1 MCALVVALAASLLVV
16 PPVPVLSGAGLGV
29 SEAGA
34 QSAGTAGVTS
44 HSRAFLHRTVIEEG
58 QTRQFE
64 ISNLPARPAY
74 YVFFKPLAGYTAE
87 ASDVTFKV
95 HHRRDG
101 LVEVAPG
108 EGRRASVNSLRERL
122 RFEVAAHSDGDSD
135 DETFGVQL
143 CTTVDCEGGTVLGD
157 WTVTITDVSDTTL
170 TGTGAEITVSG
181 GSTSMMEQLT
191 NNDNRDVSDT
201 ITVTIPHANRPSQSI
216 VVVGLVDTMTSSK
229 LGADTPIAN
238 IAGAF
243 AEHERV
249 GPATPRVAFIIDLAD
264 LDTDDNGTVESD
276 EWVSEFE
283 VRVAAFD
290 NAVDTPGGELSGN
303 LVFTVYQYDSDYY
316 DTTNVTVDLGNGPQT
331 VKGPDTSTA
340 PTPYTGI
347 VLPDVPLTVTGD
359 DEVTEIELH
368 HAATTDNVAAEGGTD
383 TAKFRVTLGRA
394 LAAGET
400 LSVPLAF
407 QGATLGTHFTLSL
420 DGTPQ
425 GVAYADSADGTTG
438 ELVFTGPSAAEATV
452 VVTAATDDGDTA
464 SNNLVVRTYPTSEP
478 WNGNHITTNLAGG
491 VCSGDGCGPGRLAER
506 MHRVTLT
513 ESAPGVSVIDN
524 GGGRLL
530 EGDIVEKV
538 PVVDSTD
545 GPHVYYTIQ
554 ERVVTKGGDYSYEV
568 RLSAAPTSNVTVA
581 VSSSDTTKATITTGS
596 SLTFTP
602 SNWAMPQ
609 TVTVSAADNQAD
621 SADVALAITH
631 AVTGAGNYASIADVA
646 HALVLVD
653 DDPTE
658 VSMAGTGVR
667 TSPSGT
673 QISEVMVEG
682 DATRVDRSLTISLS
696 RALTAG
702 EWVRVPLYLEATGH
716 RNNLDV
722 ECDLTLQDWSDI
734 SLERWA
740 DYVACDVVSS
750 VRGPRY
756 SANVAWPVQHNDF
769 EMAAVGTGVSVEAVN
784 RFTPAHVGFRWLEF
798 AGAGAQTATIVL
810 KARDGFDD
818 GDVHDEE
825 FHISFPR
832 GLQSVRNYTDDGKV
846 FSPQRHLNPQTN
858 LGGGITAAQ
867 ADAQAWYGIADD
879 EEGGS
884 SAPEVPA
891 GWPLLPSG
899 LNPGDSF
906 RLIYVTSQTTTA
918 QSSDL
923 ADYDAFV
930 RSEITGN
937 VLVNGGVS
945 ALAGHAGHF
954 KAIAETSVEGS
965 SPFGVRELSRTTAR
979 DHAQFN
985 PNDGDHP
992 DVPIYWVGGTKV
1004 ADDNA
1009 DFADGD
1015 WDDEANPRRADGT
1028 AATVHASGYW
1038 TGSGRDGVGIEVC
1051 SETSNGIM
1059 STRFPRLGWTDA
1071 TVGLLN
1077 NSGTDGFPLGPRT
1090 SIGSGC
1096 GRQHGY
1102 SHDPAGQRPMYALS
1116 GEFTVVAA
1124 GATIESATAAE
1135 GSAATFAVT
1144 IPDAAPVG
1152 GITVPYSLSD
1162 GRGIAGEL
1170 AYAVATGASGGTAA
1184 DYDSDAGS
1192 VVIAQGQTSSTF
1204 TVSTTDDSTYE
1215 GDHYFTVTLGIP
1227 TGTNAPGVH
1236 PAKGTATGTITD
1248 AADLP
1253 TVAFSSAAVSAAEG
1267 KDTVDVTV
1275 AKTGTTLVS
1284 SSVFWTTADGTG
1296 GSGAAHPGDYTAQ
1309 SGYLEFAPN
1318 EASKTLTIGLV
1329 DDDTAESAET
1339 FKVQLDG
1346 DLAVDARV
1354 GSTSE
1359 TTITLTDD
1367 DVGGAAGVTLS
1378 GSALTLTELHATDA
1392 EMSYTVVLDSDPGA
1406 DVVVTVSSGD
1416 ATAVAV
1422 DTDMAGDQS
1431 MLTFTHG
1438 NTGNWNSAQTVTLRA
1453 VNDGD
1458 DAAET
1463 VTVSHAAEVSDAGN
1477 PYHQIPINSVTATTV
1492 DAGHKMVVVP
1502 AAVSV
1507 NEGDTAE
1514 YGIRLASNPGGAV
1527 TLNVTAVN
1535 SSGSL
1540 TVSPATVSFNAGNWM
1555 SAQTVTIS
1563 GGSGGAGGVTHS
1575 VSSSAGTARSRY
1587 PVNMVG
1593 PQVDVTVVSS
1603 AALVFDVGEGVAVS
1617 EESGH
1622 TDTYEVKLNKAPSA
1636 DVTVAITA
1644 AAGAAVNPASL
1655 TFTTT
1660 NWDTGQEVTVSG
1672 VDDNTINTGGAR
1684 MVTISHS
1691 TSSSDNDFN
1700 ALSGN
1705 VTVRVADTDTTPT
1718 LGVTPA
1724 QVQSSAFASGGT
1736 VTLTLTPE
1744 HVTFFG
1750 VGDGDGLGP
1759 ESGDQG
1765 GENLRNGGTLTASG
1779 RALLTFTGAPTGL
1792 TVDSAELGAAMS
1804 DVHGQPK
1811 HRSLEVVL
1819 SYSGSPITADDPVTL
1834 NVGRR
1839 LLRRSL
1845 SATKA
1850 VPYGASLSA
1859 DFTIKAPGPV
1869 TVSMAGSDGDA
1880 SGNAVEGASNATGYR
1895 TITLTLGRALT
1906 GSEEVTV
1913 PLSVVGATV
1922 TDDYTFGLEPATQTG
1937 VSLTTTG
1944 GTHTAQNPALV
1955 FAAGASSATLRLKPV
1970 DNSVRSQP
1978 YVEVGYGTGARAP
1991 AGSGVTLGTAS
2002 GGPVGVV
2009 LVDDETGDFEVAA
2022 DWPLLPSGLSGGDEF
2037 RLMFITSQTRTAEST
2052 DIDVYNEWAR
2062 GVVAAGGH
2070 ASLKPYGDL
2079 VRVVGSTTVDA
2090 RVNTGMYSGSAWVD
2104 GSENAS
2110 DSGVAVYWLAA
2121 PPSDKV
2127 ADNYFDFYDGDWDGG
2142 SDQSGAV
2149 TVESGAGRTATT
2161 FFWTGTNNDGTGGG
2175 AQGRLGRSRPYGAL
2189 VASGNPL
2196 SDVSSAM
2203 SPAQRPMLVMSPV
2216 FKVEAS
2222 TGTPVTVTMSAS
2234 DGDSDGNA
2242 VEGAAGATGYRT
2254 VTIALDRAL
2263 TGSEEVTVPLTVVG
2277 ATVTTDYTFGLQ
2289 PSTQTGVTLSTSGSN
2304 SAQNPAVVFASRAQ
2318 TATLR
2323 LTPVN
2328 NSARAQPYVI
2338 VDYGTGS
2345 RVPSASGAVL
2355 GAVSGGPVGVVLVD
2369 DETGD
2374 FEVAADWP
2382 LLPSGLSGGDE
2393 FRLMFITSQ
2402 TRTAES
2408 TDIDVYNEW
2417 AQGVVAAG
2425 GHGGLKPY
2433 AGLVRVVG
2441 STTTVDARVNAGM
2454 HTGSAWA
2461 DGSAN
2466 ASSGGVAVYWLAEP
2480 SSDKVADNY
2489 FDFFD
2494 GSWDGGADQS
2504 GADTVESGAART
2516 ATAGFWTGSINDG
2529 RKDSIATRRLGATTP
2544 ATARVSIGN
2553 PLSDMSAMS
2562 DASLPMLAMSP
2573 VFKVEAAAT
2582 PELTFA
2588 SAAYSEAEDGG
2599 SVDVT
2604 VNASSAPSAALT
2616 VNLDSQAETATEAS
2630 DYTAPPTTF
2639 TFPAAMTSHTFSV
2652 NITDDNTAEGDE
2664 TFTMTLASGTGYTV
2678 GMPATTTVTITDDD
2692 TPPVAV
2698 TMSASDG
2705 NSDGNA
2711 VEGGAGTTG
2720 YRTITIALGR
2730 ALAGSE
2736 QVTVP
2741 LTVVGATVA
2750 TDYTFAL
2757 QPSTQTGV
2765 SLNTSGSNSAQNPAV
2780 VFASGAQTATLR
2792 LTPVDNN
2799 VRTQPYVIVDYG
2811 TGARVPS
2818 GSGGVTLDTP
2828 TGGPIGVV
2836 LVDDETGDIV
2846 LPAGAGFRPGVSNNA
2861 EYRLLFMTSAGG
2873 AATSTDIADYDHFVR
2888 AAAVANGGADLLP
2901 YAGFFRAFV
2910 STASTHGR
2918 EHVGIWG
2925 SGAFTDG
2932 TTQGSDSGTEL
2943 YWLGTGGEQVSSS
2956 YWLFCNRPWTGRWSA
2971 TATRL
2976 RHEDGSVGN
2985 GAKVW
2990 TGMNNNCTTSSN
3002 QLGTSTPT
3010 YGPGAQAGSG
3020 GSPTQSDALSLG
3032 TEAAASE
3039 NRFYAVSDVFKTVAS
3054 ADMPQVVF
3062 TVRTGSAN
3070 EGETVRLT
3078 LRASPAPTA
3087 DLTLTYIVEEN
3098 SDGATAGQDFTAGEA
3113 SVTIPAGQ
3121 TSVAFDV
3128 ATLEDGVF
3136 EKSESFRVR
3145 LAASPDYLRGSA
3157 RVSTVTILEVERL
3170 RVGFAQ
3176 AEYWALEDGG
3186 SVDVELALS
3195 HGTERA
3201 VSLTLSVGGTATGG
3215 SDYTAPA
3222 ASVTIP
3228 PGNTSRTHTITIP
3241 IAADTTVEP
3250 DETITLAIAS
3260 VTTTNAGTANR
3271 SRTTVF
3277 IADQDRTAPG
3287 LVVPSTVEVD
3297 EGRTA
3302 TYRLRLATAPSGTVT
3317 VSVQT
3322 APELTLD
3329 ADDSAGGDQASVQF
3343 TPSNWYV
3350 GRKVT
3355 IRGVHD
3361 PDLTDETVTLSHSA
3375 SGADYGSVTGSVAA
3389 TVDDEDVTLSITP
3402 GAAVTEGTA
3411 AEFTVT
3417 ASSAPDRDLT
3427 VNVGIADASG
3437 ADFVAAGDE
3446 GNRTRIL
3453 RSGQSSAMFTVPT
3466 VADHNVESSGP
3477 ITITLQNSDNYRIDS
3492 SAASAM
3498 VQVNDDDDAA
3508 VAVAMSASRDNA
3520 VEGAGDVTGYSDI
3533 TLRLDGALT
3542 GAETLTVPLT
3552 VTGAAVTADYTFELA
3567 PATQTGV
3574 ALDTSGP
3581 RSAQDPAVVF
3591 TAGATTAT
3599 LRLTPV
3605 DNDVRTQP
3613 YVIVDFGPGAAASGG
3628 INVGEQT
3635 GGPINVVLV
3644 DDETGDIEVAAD
3656 WALAPSGLSAG
3667 DEFRLIFI
3675 TSQTRTAASTDIDDY
3690 NDWAQLVVA
3699 EHGHAALLPYSGLV
3713 SVIASTATVDAREN
3727 TAMWDPAL
3735 NSNAGGYTDSSTSD
3749 SDSGTKIYW
3758 LAAPSTDKVADNYFD
3773 FYDASWDT
3781 GTNNSSHSTNE
3792 AATKL
3797 ETVYWTGSSD
3807 AGVAV
3812 SGNALGEANPQYGH
3826 VETFGNTPLDHT
3838 ANADN
3843 ATRFR
3848 LLTMS
3853 PVFKIDPSATGP
3865 EVSVRLMTGEG
3876 ENRND
3881 DGEVEKPE
3889 NDATVSFPL
3898 TLDAQPAAALM
3909 VCVRVAE
3916 SGDTDRVAA
3925 ADEGIKTVSFNAGV
3939 QAGSIDVAWTDND
3952 DDDLDSVITV
3962 TAVPS
3967 STAGCSSTDSY
3978 TVSGANGSDKVRI
3991 ADDEATEVTLTAS
4004 DTAMSEQDASDT
4016 ATLTVSLGRP
4026 LVADESLVA
4035 MITLASGTGARL
4047 PGHATPDFA
4056 VTASGTGVALA
4067 NATSTTARVTFT
4079 GSDSN
4084 TVQTATVTLTP
4095 IATAAGDDGDTSDE
4109 EITATLNVVTATGS
4123 GTVVTGGGAEVVSA
4137 SSEVDLTIDDD
4148 DASACSAQSSVFSG
4162 TSLRILETGET
4173 TYCVRLTTAPSGGST
4188 TVTIGTTGR
4197 FTGAA
4202 TASPSS
4208 LTFTAS
4214 NYTEPQEVTVTGVDE
4229 SGTNRD
4235 RSLRLTHTA
4244 SGGGYSS
4251 QALGDVSVE
4260 VSDAPEVEVFA
4271 HVRYDDEDAWRRF
4284 VNANGGMLRPSTV
4297 TAAPGVT
4304 PMRNVTPCCEVQYA
4318 VRLSN
4323 RPLGGAVTV
4332 DISVGDFGGT
4342 TASAITGISLTR
4354 GGTPEQSL
4362 RITFED
4368 RAPDPGCGWLVQT
4381 PNTHYDSNYREKPG
4395 VSDSYDNNAD
4405 TSWECYRFIWV
4416 HNKREHQSP
4425 TRSLCADITHTATGG
4440 GVRKVT
4446 VDTIRMHSL
4455 GFNTG
4460 RVHDNPAC
4468 PFLYAN
4474 TLGTPQN
4481 SPLPAQAPPVPTTAV
4496 AGLSVTG
4503 GGGTT
4508 ATASWDAVPHA
4519 TKYSV
4524 SYSAQAQDGSLSQTA
4539 GAFDDITATSH
4550 TFDHGI
4556 TAPATVTVTVTPGY
4570 DNDDSGGGGASA
4582 VTYLDSLAATVT
4594 LNTGTTPDAGETA
4607 QEEEGTGGDGPVAPP
4622 PGCVSDDTL
4631 ELARDYYDVNK
4642 HRAPGYGKTWR
4653 RVLIA
4658 FGDVADAQLEPFTA
4672 AEASQSETRWA
4683 GWGPFREALE
4693 CIEKAQQDQAPPPV
4707 EPEIA
4712 VTAGAGVTEGGDA
4725 VFTITAAPAPHTALS
4740 VDVTLTQTGD
4750 FVSTGT
4756 QSVTIG
4762 TSGAYTLTVATADD
4776 SADEA
4781 DGSVTATI
4789 GTGTGYT
4796 VSTSS
4801 GAATVAV
4808 ADNDIPEITIT
4819 AGTDVTEG
4827 GDAVFTIAADP
4838 VPHTALDVAV
4848 EITQTGDLGAA
4859 AGTRTVTIPATGT
4872 YTLTVA
4878 TTDDSDDEA
4887 DGSITATVS
4896 TGAGYTVSSANSAAT
4911 VAVADDD
4918 DPPPPPPVECVSDE
4932 TLRLARDY
4940 YELNRHRAPGYGSN
4954 WRRVLVAF
4962 GDVADDQLTAF
4973 TAAEALAR
4981 EQIWYGWKPFREALE
4996 CIEAAQ

>member
-1 MCALVVALAASLLVV
+1 MCALVVAVAASLLVV

-95 HHRRDG
+95 HWRRDG
-101 LVEVAPG
+101 LVEVAAG
-108 EGRRASVNSLRERL
+108 EGRRASVNALRERL

-143 CTTVDCEGGTVLGD
+143 CTTADCEGGTVLGD

-170 TGTGAEITVSG
+170 TGTGASITVSG
-181 GSTSMMEQLT
+181 GSTTMMERLT

-201 ITVTIPHANRPSQSI
+201 ITVTIPYASRPTQSI
-216 VVVGLVDTMTSSK
+216 VVVGLVDTTTMAKWGTE
-229 LGADTPIAN
+229 APIAN
-238 IAGAF
+238 IRGGLARHVEAG
-243 AEHERV
+243 
-249 GPATPRVAFIIDLAD
+249 PTSPREALVLRPSLLDLPVNGGNG
-264 LDTDDNGTVESD
+264 NGTVEEA
-276 EWVSEFE
+276 EWVSDYE
-283 VRVAAFD
+283 VEITAFN
-290 NAVDTPGGELSGN
+290 NAVDTPGGVLSGN
-303 LVFTVYQYDSDYY
+303 LKFTIYQYDLDYY
-316 DTTNVTVDLGNGPQT
+316 DTTDTTINLGGGPQLVSVPNT
-331 VKGPDTSTA
+331 MTT
-340 PTPYTGI
+340 PTLHTGI

-359 DEVTEIELH
+359 DEVTKIELH
-368 HAATTDNVAAEGGTD
+368 HAATKDQVATEGSTSD
-383 TAKFRVTLGRA
+383 TAKFRVTLGRG

-400 LSVPLAF
+400 LTVPLAF
-407 QGATLGTHFTLSL
+407 QGATLGTHFRLSL
-420 DGTPQ
+420 DGSPQ
-425 GVAYADSADGTTG
+425 GVVYADSADGATG
-438 ELVFTGPSAAEATV
+438 ELTFTGPSAAEATV

-464 SNNLVVRTYPTSEP
+464 TNNLVVRTYPTSEL
-478 WNGNHITTNLAGG
+478 WKGNHITTNLAGG

-506 MHRVTLT
+506 LYRITLN
-513 ESAPGVSVIDN
+513 EAQAGLAVIDN

-530 EGDIVEKV
+530 EGDIVENV
-538 PVVDSTD
+538 PAVDSRSE
-545 GPHVYYTIQ
+545 GSRVVYTIK
-554 ERVVTKGGDYSYEV
+554 EKVVTVGGDYSYEV

-581 VSSSDTTKATITTGS
+581 VSSSDTTKATITTDA

-602 SNWAMPQ
+602 SNWTVPQ
-609 TVTVSAADNQAD
+609 TVTVTAVDNQAD
-621 SADVALAITH
+621 AADIGLTITH
-631 AVTGAGNYASIADVA
+631 AVTGAGDYASIGDVS
-646 HALVLVD
+646 HPLTLVD

-658 VSMAGTGVR
+658 VTMAGAGVR
-667 TSPSGT
+667 TSDSGT
-673 QISEVMVEG
+673 EISEVMVEG
-682 DATRVDRSLTISLS
+682 DATRVDRSLTISLG
-696 RALTAG
+696 RALEAD
-702 EWVRVPLYLEATGH
+702 EWVRVPLYLEADGH
-716 RNNLDV
+716 RQNPDV
-722 ECDLTLQDWSDI
+722 ECDLTLQDWTDI
-734 SLERWA
+734 ALERWA

-756 SANVAWPVQHNDF
+756 SANVAWPVHHNDF
-769 EMAAVGTGVSVEAVN
+769 EMAATGTGVSVEAVN
-784 RFTPAHVGFRWLEF
+784 RYTPAHVGFRWLEF
-798 AGAGAQTATIVL
+798 AGAGAQEATIVL
-810 KARDGFDD
+810 KARGGFDD
-818 GDVHDEE
+818 GDNHDEE

-858 LGGGITAAQ
+858 LGGGVTAAQ
-867 ADAQAWYGIADD
+867 ADVHAWYGIADD
-879 EEGGS
+879 EEGGGS
-884 SAPEVPA
+884 VPEVPV
-891 GWPLLPSG
+891 GWPLLPAG

-906 RLIYVTSQTTTA
+906 RLLYVTSQTTTA
-918 QSSDL
+918 QSGDL
-923 ADYDAFV
+923 GVYDAFV
-930 RSEITGN
+930 RAEITGN
-937 VLVNGGVS
+937 ALVNGGVA
-945 ALAGHAGHF
+945 ALADHAESF
-954 KAIAETSVEGS
+954 KAIAETVG
-965 SPFGVRELSRTTAR
+965 TTAR
-979 DHAQFN
+979 DHAQFS
-985 PNDGDHP
+985 PDDDDHP
-992 DVPIYWVGGTKV
+992 DVPVYWVGGAKV
-1004 ADDNA
+1004 SDDNA
-1009 DFADGD
+1009 DFTDGE
-1015 WDDEANPRRADGT
+1015 WDDEASPKHADGT
-1028 AATVHASGYW
+1028 AATINTSGYW
-1038 TGSGRDGVGIEVC
+1038 TGSGKGGVGISWCGEI
-1051 SETSNGIM
+1051 SQGEK
-1059 STRFPRLGWTDA
+1059 STPQPRLGQAHA

-1077 NSGTDGFPLGPRT
+1077 DSDVDGFPLGPRADI
-1090 SIGSGC
+1090 SSQC
-1096 GRQHGY
+1096 GRRHGY
-1102 SHDPAGQRPMYALS
+1102 SHNPTETRPMYALS

-1124 GATIESATAAE
+1124 GATIESATATE
-1135 GSAATFAVT
+1135 GSAATFTVT
-1144 IPDAAPVG
+1144 IPDAAPLG
-1152 GITVPYSLSD
+1152 GITVPYTFDHGLGISTDPAHIVADNNDFADTD
-1162 GRGIAGEL
+1162 GH
-1170 AYAVATGASGGTAA
+1170 VT
-1184 DYDSDAGS
+1184 
-1192 VVIAQGQTSSTF
+1192 IAQGATTATI
-1204 TVSTTDDSTYE
+1204 TVATTDDSTYE
-1215 GDHYFTVTLGIP
+1215 GDHYFRVTLGTP
-1227 TGTNAPGVH
+1227 TGTDAPGVH
-1236 PAKGTATGTITD
+1236 PTKGTATGTITD
-1248 AADLP
+1248 KADLP
-1253 TVAFSSAAVSAAEG
+1253 TVAFASATASAAEDAG
-1267 KDTVDVTV
+1267 TIDVTV
-1275 AKTGTTLVS
+1275 TKTGTTAVPLS
-1284 SSVFWTTADGTG
+1284 IYWTTADDT
-1296 GSGAAHPGDYTAQ
+1296 AAHPTDYTAQ
-1309 SGYLEFAPN
+1309 SGYLEFATGDTT
-1318 EASKTLTIGLV
+1318 KTLTIPIV
-1329 DDDTAESAET
+1329 DDNTAENTET

-1346 DLAVDARV
+1346 TLAVDARV
-1354 GSTSE
+1354 GSTGE

-1416 ATAVAV
+1416 PTAVAV
-1422 DTDMAGDQS
+1422 DTDSDMAGDQS

-1438 NTGNWNSAQTVTLRA
+1438 NTGNWSSAQTVTLRA

-1458 DAAET
+1458 AAAET
-1463 VTVSHAAEVSDAGN
+1463 VTVSHAAEVSDVGN

-1492 DAGHKMVVVP
+1492 DAGHKIVVVP

-1527 TLNVTAVN
+1527 ALHVTAVN

-1540 TVSPATVSFNAGNWM
+1540 TVSPVTVSFNAGNWM
-1555 SAQTVTIS
+1555 SAQTVTIN

-1575 VSSSAGTARSRY
+1575 VSSSAGAARSRY

-1593 PQVDVTVVSS
+1593 PQVDVTVVPS

-1691 TSSSDNDFN
+1691 TSSSDNNFN

-1718 LGVTPA
+1718 LGITPV

-1759 ESGDQG
+1759 ESGDRGDGILRSG
-1765 GENLRNGGTLTASG
+1765 GSLTASG
-1779 RALLTFTGAPTGL
+1779 LALLTLTGAPTGL

-1819 SYSGSPITADDPVTL
+1819 SYSGSAITADDPVTL
-1834 NVGRR
+1834 NVGGR

-1859 DFTIKAPGPV
+1859 DFTIKAPEPV

-1880 SGNAVEGASNATGYR
+1880 NGNAVEGASNATGYR

-1906 GSEEVTV
+1906 GSETVTV

-1944 GTHTAQNPALV
+1944 GTHTAQDPAVV
-1955 FAAGASSATLRLKPV
+1955 FAADASSATLRLKPV

-1978 YVEVGYGTGARAP
+1978 YVVVGYGTGARAP
-1991 AGSGVTLGTAS
+1991 AGSGVTL
-2002 GGPVGVV
+2002 
-2009 LVDDETGDFEVAA
+2009 D
-2022 DWPLLPSGLSGGDEF
+2022 
-2037 RLMFITSQTRTAEST
+2037 
-2052 DIDVYNEWAR
+2052 
-2062 GVVAAGGH
+2062 
-2070 ASLKPYGDL
+2070 
-2079 VRVVGSTTVDA
+2079 
-2090 RVNTGMYSGSAWVD
+2090 
-2104 GSENAS
+2104 
-2110 DSGVAVYWLAA
+2110 
-2121 PPSDKV
+2121 
-2127 ADNYFDFYDGDWDGG
+2127 
-2142 SDQSGAV
+2142 
-2149 TVESGAGRTATT
+2149 
-2161 FFWTGTNNDGTGGG
+2161 
-2175 AQGRLGRSRPYGAL
+2175 
-2189 VASGNPL
+2189 
-2196 SDVSSAM
+2196 
-2203 SPAQRPMLVMSPV
+2203 
-2216 FKVEAS
+2216 
-2222 TGTPVTVTMSAS
+2222 TPT
-2234 DGDSDGNA
+2234 
-2242 VEGAAGATGYRT
+2242 
-2254 VTIALDRAL
+2254 
-2263 TGSEEVTVPLTVVG
+2263 
-2277 ATVTTDYTFGLQ
+2277 
-2289 PSTQTGVTLSTSGSN
+2289 
-2304 SAQNPAVVFASRAQ
+2304 
-2318 TATLR
+2318 
-2323 LTPVN
+2323 
-2328 NSARAQPYVI
+2328 
-2338 VDYGTGS
+2338 
-2345 RVPSASGAVL
+2345 
-2355 GAVSGGPVGVVLVD
+2355 GGPVGVVLVD

-2425 GHGGLKPY
+2425 GHAGLKPY

-2441 STTTVDARVNAGM
+2441 STTDVDARVNAGM

-2692 TPPVAV
+2692 TPPVTV

-2705 NSDGNA
+2705 DSDGNA
-2711 VEGGAGTTG
+2711 VEGAAGTTG
-2720 YRTITIALGR
+2720 YRTITLTLGR
-2730 ALAGSE
+2730 ALTGSE

-2750 TDYTFAL
+2750 TDFTFAL
-2757 QPSTQTGV
+2757 QPITQAGV
-2765 SLNTSGSNSAQNPAV
+2765 SLNTSGSNGAQNPAV
-2780 VFASGAQTATLR
+2780 VFASGARTATLR
-2792 LTPVDNN
+2792 LTPMDNN
-2799 VRTQPYVIVDYG
+2799 VRTQPYAIVDYG
-2811 TGARVPS
+2811 SGSRAPT

-2846 LPAGAGFRPGVSNNA
+2846 LPAGASFRPEVSANL
-2861 EYRLLFMTSAGG
+2861 EYRMMFMTSEGG
-2873 AATSTDIADYDHFVR
+2873 PATSTDIADYDHFVR
-2888 AAAVANGGADLLP
+2888 SVAIRNGGADLLP
-2901 YAGFFRAFV
+2901 YVGFFKAFV
-2910 STASTHGR
+2910 STASVDGR
-2918 EHVGIWG
+2918 EHVGIWDPSANGG
-2925 SGAFTDG
+2925 SGGYADG
-2932 TTQGSDSGTEL
+2932 STTPLGVTSWI
-2943 YWLGTGGEQVSSS
+2943 YWLGGQGVERNAYS
-2956 YWLFCNRPWTGRWSA
+2956 LCNAAWTGRWSA

-2976 RHEDGSVGN
+2976 RHEDGSEGD

-3002 QLGTSTPT
+3002 QLGTNTPT

-3020 GSPTQSDALSLG
+3020 GSRTQSDALSLG
-3032 TEAAASE
+3032 TEASNNT
-3039 NRFYAVSDVFKTVAS
+3039 NRFYAVSEIVKSVAS
-3054 ADMPQVVF
+3054 AAMPEVRF
-3062 TVRTGSAN
+3062 YMSSFSGNENSDYTMPHHPDGNRTARITVT
-3070 EGETVRLT
+3070 
-3078 LRASPAPTA
+3078 ASPAPA
-3087 DLTLTYIVEEN
+3087 EDLVIPYDVN
-3098 SDGATAGQDFTAGEA
+3098 AQDAVDGEDILAGRQT
-3113 SVTIPAGQ
+3113 VTIPAGQ
-3121 TSVAFDV
+3121 TSVVFNAPILDDNKFEDSEAFQIV
-3128 ATLEDGVF
+3128 I
-3136 EKSESFRVR
+3136 
-3145 LAASPDYLRGSA
+3145 AASSSYLRGRRSA
-3157 RVSTVTILEVERL
+3157 SVTIIDDDAVEI
-3170 RVGFAQ
+3170 GFEQ
-3176 AEYWALEDGG
+3176 PEFWVLEDSGTF
-3186 SVDVELALS
+3186 DVN
-3195 HGTERA
+3195 
-3201 VSLTLSVGGTATGG
+3201 LTLNQQTEQQIDLTLAFGGTATDG
-3215 SDYTAPA
+3215 SDYTAPST
-3222 ASVTIP
+3222 SVTIP
-3228 PGNTSRTHTITIP
+3228 SGNTSGTHTISIP
-3241 IAADTTVEP
+3241 IAADSMQEA
-3250 DETITLAIAS
+3250 DETIVVRIAS
-3260 VTTTNAGTANR
+3260 SETQRATAATPD
-3271 SRTTVF
+3271 RTTLY
-3277 IADQDRTAPG
+3277 IADQDHASTG
-3287 LVVPSTVEVD
+3287 LVVPSTVEVR
-3297 EGRTA
+3297 EGGEA
-3302 TYRLRLATAPSGTVT
+3302 TYWLRLATQPTGTVT
-3317 VSVQT
+3317 VTVVSQST
-3322 APELTLD
+3322 STLTVD
-3329 ADDSAGGDQASVQF
+3329 ADDSAGGDQNSVQF
-3343 TPSNWYV
+3343 TTSNWYV
-3350 GRKVT
+3350 GRKITVS
-3355 IRGVHD
+3355 GVHD
-3361 PDLTDETVTLSHSA
+3361 ADLTDDSVSLSHSA
-3375 SGADYGSVTGSVAA
+3375 SGADYAFASGIVPV
-3389 TVDDEDVTLSITP
+3389 TVDDEDVTLSIAG
-3402 GAAVTEGTA
+3402 GAAVTEGTP

-3417 ASSAPDRDLT
+3417 ASPAPDRDLF
-3427 VNVGIADASG
+3427 VLVRISDATG
-3437 ADFVAAGDE
+3437 ADFVAAGVQGDHS
-3446 GNRTRIL
+3446 RTFPA
-3453 RSGQSSAMFTVPT
+3453 GQTSATFTVAT
-3466 VADHNVESSGP
+3466 VGDRNVEQSGP
-3477 ITITLQNSDNYRIDS
+3477 ITIALRASDSYRIDS
-3492 SAASAM
+3492 SAASAQ
-3498 VQVNDDDDAA
+3498 VQVNDDDAQA
-3508 VAVAMSASRDNA
+3508 VAVDMSASDGDPDGNA
-3520 VEGAGDVTGYSDI
+3520 VEGASNDTGYRTI
-3533 TLRLDGALT
+3533 TLAPERALT
-3542 GAETLTVPLT
+3542 GSETLTVPLSVVGAT
-3552 VTGAAVTADYTFELA
+3552 VTTDYTFGLQ
-3567 PATQTGV
+3567 PLTQNGVSLTTTGG
-3574 ALDTSGP
+3574 THT
-3581 RSAQDPAVVF
+3581 AQNPAVVF
-3591 TAGATTAT
+3591 TAGASMAR

-3613 YVIVDFGPGAAASGG
+3613 YVIVGFGSGATAGGG
-3628 INVGEQT
+3628 INVGAQT
-3635 GGPINVVLV
+3635 GGPIAFALV
-3644 DDETGDIEVAAD
+3644 DDETGAIEVAAD
-3656 WALAPSGLSAG
+3656 WALAPAGLSGG
-3667 DEFRLIFI
+3667 DEFRLIYL
-3675 TSQTRTAASTDIDDY
+3675 TSQTRNAESTDIDDY
-3690 NDWAQLVVA
+3690 NSFAREVTA
-3699 EHGHAALLPYSGLV
+3699 ASGHAGLLPYAGLAT
-3713 SVIASTATVDAREN
+3713 VIASTATADAREN
-3727 TAMWDPAL
+3727 TAMWDPSL
-3735 NSNAGGYTDSSTSD
+3735 NSNAGGYTDSSTSA
-3749 SDSGTKIYW
+3749 SDSATKVYW
-3758 LAAPSTDKVADNYFD
+3758 LTAPPANKVADNYFD
-3773 FYDASWDT
+3773 FFDGSWDT
-3781 GTNNSSHSTNE
+3781 GTDNRNYSTDETGTADRVRFWTGTSDTGEAVSGQALGESNPTVGNVYTASGTPIDNSATFTK
-3792 AATKL
+3792 ATKL
-3797 ETVYWTGSSD
+3797 
-3807 AGVAV
+3807 
-3812 SGNALGEANPQYGH
+3812 
-3826 VETFGNTPLDHT
+3826 PLL
-3838 ANADN
+3838 AI
-3843 ATRFR
+3843 
-3848 LLTMS
+3848 S
-3853 PVFKIDPSATGP
+3853 PVFAVAAGP
-3865 EVSVRLMTGEG
+3865 EISVSLPTQEGVSRTDAGEQPHEESQG
-3876 ENRND
+3876 SLGVLFTLSAD
-3881 DGEVEKPE
+3881 QPLDG
-3889 NDATVSFPL
+3889 NLA
-3898 TLDAQPAAALM
+3898 
-3909 VCVRVAE
+3909 VCVRVTETGGDRIA
-3916 SGDTDRVAA
+3916 SGN
-3925 ADEGIKTVSFNAGV
+3925 EGIKTATVMPSGV
-3939 QAGSIDVAWTDND
+3939 NNGTGTYLLTWANNGVDDPDSSVTVEAVA
-3952 DDDLDSVITV
+3952 
-3962 TAVPS
+3962 P
-3967 STAGCSSTDSY
+3967 STAGCTGGGVY
-3978 TVSGANGSDKVRI
+3978 TVSSDDPSDKIRI
-3991 ADDEATEVTLTAS
+3991 TDDEATTVSLTSS
-4004 DTAMSEQDASDT
+4004 DTTITEQDASDT
-4016 ATLTVSLGRP
+4016 ATLTVTLSRRLYAGETIGVP
-4026 LVADESLVA
+4026 IALVSTT
-4035 MITLASGTGARL
+4035 MARL
-4047 PGHATPDFA
+4047 PGSIDTSNVANHDFTVEVTGTGATLKNASTATP
-4056 VTASGTGVALA
+4056 
-4067 NATSTTARVTFT
+4067 RVVFT
-4079 GSDSN
+4079 GSDSGSA
-4084 TVQTATVTLTP
+4084 VQTATVTFTP
-4095 IATAAGDDGDTSDE
+4095 VAGQDDDDTADE
-4109 EITATLNVVTATGS
+4109 TITATLTSVGAVDTTVNGGVNAHSVNNAAT
-4123 GTVVTGGGAEVVSA
+4123 
-4137 SSEVDLTIDDD
+4137 LTIDDN

-4188 TVTIGTTGR
+4188 TVTIGTTGS
-4197 FTGAA
+4197 FTRAA

-4229 SGTNRD
+4229 SGTHRD
-4235 RSLRLTHTA
+4235 RSLTLTHTA
-4244 SGGGYSS
+4244 NGGGYSS
-4251 QALGDVSVE
+4251 QSLGSVRVE

-4395 VSDSYDNNAD
+4395 VSDSDDNNAD

-4508 ATASWDAVPHA
+4508 ATATWDAVPHA

-4524 SYSAQAQDGSLSQTA
+4524 SYSAQADDGITQTA

-4570 DNDDSGGGGASA
+4570 DNDDSDGGAPT
-4582 VTYLDSLAATVT
+4582 VTYLDGLAATVT
-4594 LNTGTTPDAGETA
+4594 LNTGTTADAGETA
-4607 QEEEGTGGDGPVAPP
+4607 QEEEETGGDGPVAPP

-4672 AEASQSETRWA
+4672 AEASQSEARWA

-4693 CIEKAQQDQAPPPV
+4693 CIEKAQQDPAPPPV

-4762 TSGAYTLTVATADD
+4762 TSGAYTFTVATTDD

-4878 TTDDSDDEA
+4878 TTNDSDDEA

-4962 GDVADDQLTAF
+4962 GDIVDDQLTAF